1 MDSWLTY
8 SDFKEK
14 YPDSSLTEPQ
24 FTPMAIDAALFIENA
39 TRWCA
44 SIAAEPEQTELLALC
59 QARLVALSEEVSAS
73 WDGVTSVSNH
83 GYTESYASGM
93 DMRSYLG
100 TRQQQIVEQT
110 LSAPVT
116 RWMLYQG
123 GVYRPADAEGRPTD
137 AKTSRR
143 RPDCHH
149 HSHHPQ
155 GHCEQELHHSTVRCQ
170 LS

>member
-8 SDFKEK
+8 PEYLAQHPGSA
-14 YPDSSLTEPQ
+14 LTEAE
-24 FTPMAIDAALFIENA
+24 FTPRAVDAAFFIENA

-93 DMRSYLG
+93 DMQSYLG
-100 TRQQQIVEQT
+100 ARQQQIVEQT

-123 GVYRPADAEGRPTD
+123 GMYHPP
-137 AKTSRR
+137 RR
-143 RPDCHH
+143 R
-149 HSHHPQ
+149 
-155 GHCEQELHHSTVRCQ
+155 
-170 LS
+170 

>member
-24 FTPMAIDAALFIENA
+24 FTPMAIDAALFIENV

-59 QARLVALSEEVSAS
+59 QARLVTLSEEVSAS

-83 GYTESYASGM
+83 GYTESYATGV
-93 DMRSYLG
+93 DMQSYLG
-100 TRQQQIVEQT
+100 ARQQQIVEQT

-123 GVYRPADAEGRPTD
+123 GVYHPP
-137 AKTSRR
+137 RR
-143 RPDCHH
+143 R
-149 HSHHPQ
+149 
-155 GHCEQELHHSTVRCQ
+155 
-170 LS
+170 

>member
-44 SIAAEPEQTELLALC
+44 SIAAKPEQTELLALC

-93 DMRSYLG
+93 DMQYYLG

-116 RWMLYQG
+116 RCTRAACTT
-123 GVYRPADAEGRPTD
+123 RPADAEGRPTD

-155 GHCEQELHHSTVRCQ
+155 GHCARELHHSTVRCQ

>member
-24 FTPMAIDAALFIENA
+24 FTPMSIDAALFIENA

-44 SIAAEPEQTELLALC
+44 SIAAEPEQAELLALC

-93 DMRSYLG
+93 DMQSYLG
-100 TRQQQIVEQT
+100 ARQQQIVEQT

-123 GVYRPADAEGRPTD
+123 GVYHPP
-137 AKTSRR
+137 RR
-143 RPDCHH
+143 R
-149 HSHHPQ
+149 
-155 GHCEQELHHSTVRCQ
+155 
-170 LS
+170 